1 MNQKRQ
7 KGIIPLGKIE
17 IVNYRP
23 KYTETEGENVSE
35 VRDR

>member
-17 IVNYRP
+17 IVNYRQTDRQID
-23 KYTETEGENVSE
+23 KQTE
-35 VRDR
+35 